1 MKPIGNGK
9 IELYL
14 VYEQSNENTRH
25 IKLCKKNAKN
35 KGGSKL
41 KDEKNEHC
49 DDTFE
54 TDSKPRIID
63 IAMMEVTIYFVASQS
78 LNNT

>member
-35 KGGSKL
+35 KGGSKVNL
-41 KDEKNEHC
+41 KTRKM
-49 DDTFE
+49 
-54 TDSKPRIID
+54 RIVMTNLKQIP
-63 IAMMEVTIYFVASQS
+63 
-78 LNNT
+78 N